1 MAVRCALLVIGPKD
15 DPNPDEAADAVR
27 ACLGEAV
34 AGLFFVEERRTAS
47 DRHLIEE
54 IVRRWCD
61 EEEMDL
67 VLTVGATF
75 PAPGHSGDEIAP
87 EAVASVIERG
97 MPSLPEAMRAY
108 AAEEEP
114 LALLDRSVAGIR
126 ARTLV
131 LNLPGETILARLFAE
146 AIGDLIGPIVDRL
159 QPAPNGALLA
169 PAEPA
174 AQTEDLPRPKATG
187 LNAAEFAAFL
197 AARQGR
203 ETEE

>member
-1 MAVRCALLVIGPKD
+1 MAVRCALVIIGPKED
-15 DPNPDEAADAVR
+15 SHPEEAADAVR
-27 ACLGEAV
+27 ACLHDAV
-34 AGLFFVEERRTAS
+34 SGLFFVEERRTAS

-75 PAPGHSGDEIAP
+75 PAPGHSADEIAP
-87 EAVASVIERG
+87 EAVAAVIERG

-108 AAEEEP
+108 AAMEEP

-126 ARTLV
+126 ARTLI

-146 AIGDLIGPIVDRL
+146 AIGDLIGPIVARL
-159 QPAPNGALLA
+159 QPDAEEIPLAESAPG
-169 PAEPA
+169 
-174 AQTEDLPRPKATG
+174 PKVSG
-187 LNAAEFAAFL
+187 LNADEFAAFL
-197 AARQGR
+197 AARRAQEAR
-203 ETEE
+203 E

>member
-1 MAVRCALLVIGPKD
+1 MAVRCALLIIGPKGD
-15 DPNPDEAADAVR
+15 AEPDEAADAVR
-27 ACLGEAV
+27 TCLREAV
-34 AGLFFVEERRTAS
+34 AALFFVEERRTAS

-61 EEEMDL
+61 EEEIDL

-108 AAEEEP
+108 AVVEEP

-126 ARTLV
+126 ARTLI
-131 LNLPGETILARLFAE
+131 LNLPGETILARLFVE
-146 AIGDLIGPIVDRL
+146 AIGDLIGPIVARL
-159 QPAPNGALLA
+159 HPGLGPATPKLA
-169 PAEPA
+169 PSDVPAENTPG
-174 AQTEDLPRPKATG
+174 PKSGG
-187 LNAAEFAAFL
+187 LDPDEFAAFL
-197 AARQGR
+197 AARRAQEVG
-203 ETEE
+203 E